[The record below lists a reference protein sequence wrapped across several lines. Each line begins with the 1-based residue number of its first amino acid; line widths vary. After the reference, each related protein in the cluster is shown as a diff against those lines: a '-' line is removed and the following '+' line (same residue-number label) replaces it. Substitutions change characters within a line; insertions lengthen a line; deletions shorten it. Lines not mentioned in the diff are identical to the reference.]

1 MSTFDVLLQVQD
13 RDLTIDRLR
22 HRRDALPERAELRS
36 VEDRIVQVESTLTET
51 RARRDEVVG
60 RQEKLE
66 ADVAAS
72 EKRIAEIDKRMY
84 SGEVSA
90 SRDLQ
95 AMTDEIQSL
104 KRRVSSLEDQAI
116 EVMEER
122 EPVDAEV
129 ATLVGQRDDLDR
141 QAEDLLARIAE
152 AEAAIDAELV
162 EEQQARAEIAS
173 ELPAELATTYERL
186 RSKLGGIGAARL
198 EQASCTGCHLKLPST
213 EVERLR
219 KLDPDEI
226 AYCDQCGRILV
237 R

>member
-1 MSTFDVLLQVQD
+1 MSFEVLLRVQEH
-13 RDLTIDRLR
+13 DLAIDRLH
-22 HRRDALPERAELRS
+22 HRREALPERAELRS
-36 VEDRIVQVESTLTET
+36 VEERIVQLGAALTEAG
-51 RARRDEVVG
+51 ARRDEVVG

-104 KRRVSSLEDQAI
+104 KKRVSSLEDQAL

-122 EPVDAEV
+122 EPLDAEV
-129 ATLVGQRDDLDR
+129 TSIEAQRADLDR
-141 QAEDLLARIAE
+141 QAQDLLARIAE
-152 AEAAIDAELV
+152 AEVAIDAELAQ
-162 EEQQARAEIAS
+162 EQEARATVAT
-173 ELPAELATTYERL
+173 ELPAELAATYERL

-198 EQASCTGCHLKLPST
+198 EQGSCMGCHLKLPST

-219 KLDPDEI
+219 KLDPDEV